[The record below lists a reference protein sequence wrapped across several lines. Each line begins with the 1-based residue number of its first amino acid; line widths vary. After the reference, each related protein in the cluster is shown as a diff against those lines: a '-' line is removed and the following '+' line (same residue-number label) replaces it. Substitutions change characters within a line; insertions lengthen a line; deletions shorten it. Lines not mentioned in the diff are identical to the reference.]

1 MATPKIGLQILTE
14 SQEDKELTVNANSYR
29 LDAIVNGVLA
39 QQTTPPGSPASGD
52 AYIVSATATGAWAG
66 QENKIAFFYNGGWSF
81 ITPAAGLS
89 VLVLGNTANAYY
101 TGSAWAFIPAVSSVG
116 LSAPTGFTVTG
127 SPVTT
132 NGTIALAFTSGYSLP
147 TTAKQNEWDAA
158 VNGGVLSLPSSA
170 GSLANNRVYR
180 VRNSGRSLT
189 FSNTFAD
196 GFTFT
201 SIPDDNKYT
210 WTATA
215 SGTAFRDKL
224 SDAITSPATIAGSA
238 VFTYDSTANQWLIR
252 Q

>member
-66 QENKIAFFYNGGWSF
+66 QENKIAFFYNGGWTF
-81 ITPAAGLS
+81 IAPASGLCVFLLGTPSIVYYSGSWITLYAAS
-89 VLVLGNTANAYY
+89 SAVLA
-101 TGSAWAFIPAVSSVG
+101 
-116 LSAPTGFTVTG
+116 
-127 SPVTT
+127 
-132 NGTIALAFTSGYSLP
+132 LP
-147 TTAKQNEWDAA
+147 TAA
-158 VNGGVLSLPSSA
+158 ASLS
-170 GSLANNRVYR
+170 NNAVYR
-180 VRNSGRSLT
+180 VKNSGRSLT
-189 FSNTFAD
+189 LSNTFAD

-224 SDAITSPATIAGSA
+224 SDPITSPATIAGSA
-238 VFTYDSTANQWLIR
+238 VFTYDGTANQWVIF

>member
-14 SQEDKELTVNANSYR
+14 AQEDKELTVNANSYL
-29 LDAIVNGVLA
+29 LDAILNGVLA
-39 QQTTPPGSPASGD
+39 QQTTPPGSPAAGD

-66 QENKIAFFYNGGWSF
+66 QQNKIAYFYNGGWSF

-89 VLVLGNTANAYY
+89 VLVLGSTATAYY
-101 TGSAWAFIPAVSSVG
+101 TGSAWAFLSAVSSVG

-132 NGTIALAFTSGYSLP
+132 NGTIVLAFAAGYSLP
-147 TTAKQNEWDAA
+147 TTAKQTQWDAA
-158 VNGGVLSLPSSA
+158 VNGGVLSLPASA
-170 GSLANNRVYR
+170 ASLINNGVYR

-189 FSNTFAD
+189 LSTAAD

-215 SGTAFRDKL
+215 SGTAFRDKF
-224 SDAITSPATIAGSA
+224 SDEITSPATIGSA
-238 VFTYDSTANQWLIR
+238 VFTYDATANQWLIL

>member
-14 SQEDKELTVNANSYR
+14 SQEDKELTVNANSYL

-39 QQTTPPGSPASGD
+39 QQATPPGSPAAGD

-66 QENKIAFFYNGGWSF
+66 QENKIAFFYNGGWTF
-81 ITPAAGLS
+81 VAPAAGLS
-89 VLVLGNTANAYY
+89 VFVLGSVATAYY
-101 TGSAWAFIPAVSSVG
+101 SGSAWVFVPAVSSVG
-116 LSAPTGFTVTG
+116 LSAPTGFTVTN

-132 NGTIALAFTSGYSLP
+132 NGTIALAFSAGYSLP
-147 TTAKQNEWDAA
+147 TTTKQDQWDAA
-158 VNGGVLSLPSSA
+158 VNGGVLSLPASA
-170 GSLANNRVYR
+170 GSLSNNRVYR
-180 VRNSGRSLT
+180 VRDSGRSLT
-189 FSNTFAD
+189 LSTATD

-215 SGTAFRDKL
+215 SGTAFRDKF
-224 SDAITSPATIAGSA
+224 SDPITSPATIEGSA
-238 VFTYDSTANQWLIR
+238 VFTYDSTANQWLIL

>member
-14 SQEDKELTVNANSYR
+14 AQEDKELTVNANSYL

-39 QQTTPPGSPASGD
+39 QQATPPGSPAAGD

-66 QENKIAFFYNGGWSF
+66 QQNKIAYFYNGGWSF
-81 ITPAAGLS
+81 INPAAGLS
-89 VLVLGNTANAYY
+89 VLVLGSAANVYY
-101 TGSAWAFIPAVSSVG
+101 TGSAWAF
-116 LSAPTGFTVTG
+116 LS
-127 SPVTT
+127 
-132 NGTIALAFTSGYSLP
+132 P
-147 TTAKQNEWDAA
+147 TTAKQNQWDAA
-158 VNGGVLSLPSSA
+158 VNGGVLSLPASA
-170 GSLANNRVYR
+170 GSLINNGVYR

-189 FSNTFAD
+189 LSTAAD

-215 SGTAFRDKL
+215 SGTAFRDKF
-224 SDAITSPATIAGSA
+224 SDEITSPATIGSA
-238 VFTYDSTANQWLIR
+238 VFTYDATANQWLIL

>member
-1 MATPKIGLQILTE
+1 
-14 SQEDKELTVNANSYR
+14 
-29 LDAIVNGVLA
+29 
-39 QQTTPPGSPASGD
+39 
-52 AYIVSATATGAWAG
+52 
-66 QENKIAFFYNGGWSF
+66 
-81 ITPAAGLS
+81 
-89 VLVLGNTANAYY
+89 VLVLGSTATAYY
-101 TGSAWAFIPAVSSVG
+101 TGSAWAFLSAVSSVG

-132 NGTIALAFTSGYSLP
+132 NGTIALAFAAGYSLP
-147 TTAKQNEWDAA
+147 TTAKQTQWDAA
-158 VNGGVLSLPSSA
+158 VNGGVLSLPASA
-170 GSLANNRVYR
+170 ASLINNGVYR

-189 FSNTFAD
+189 LSTAAD

-224 SDAITSPATIAGSA
+224 SDEITSPATIEGSA
-238 VFTYDSTANQWLIR
+238 VFTYDATANQWLIL